1 MDLSQLRPI
10 DTRQAIEDA
19 HANLSVAL
27 RYGLTIGRA
36 TDAIDRE
43 HVAQA
48 CAVLNLIRKANPLT

>member
-10 DTRQAIEDA
+10 DARQAIEDA

-48 CAVLNLIRKANPLT
+48 CAVLN